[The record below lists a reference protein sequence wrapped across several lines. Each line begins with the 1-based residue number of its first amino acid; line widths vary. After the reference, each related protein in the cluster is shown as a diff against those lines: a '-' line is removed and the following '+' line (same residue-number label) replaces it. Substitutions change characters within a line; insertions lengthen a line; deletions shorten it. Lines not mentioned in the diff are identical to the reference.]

1 MNITGNQPIDR
12 DWVRKREISTK
23 YDLLASVYE
32 EIYKDEQLKKYREVF
47 SNLRKKTR
55 RVCVDVGCG
64 TGIGLEASSESFSQ
78 IWVGIDISIGM
89 LYEAKRR
96 IPPRE
101 ERYVVL
107 ADSDFIPLR
116 EKCTDLA
123 IGITVL
129 SKTPTPLKTI
139 KELGRIISSD
149 GEIVLSVLKRDF
161 EAERFQGLI
170 REAGLKIQEKIKN
183 DKVNKDHFFFC
194 SVI

>member
-12 DWVRKREISTK
+12 DWVRKKDISTK
-23 YDLLASVYE
+23 YNLLASVYE
-32 EIYKDEQLKKYREVF
+32 DIYKDEQLKKYREVF

-55 RVCVDVGCG
+55 RVCIEVGCG
-64 TGIGLEASSESFSQ
+64 TGIGLEASGESFSQ

-89 LYEAKRR
+89 LNEAKRR
-96 IPPRE
+96 ILPRE
-101 ERYVVL
+101 EQYVVL

-129 SKTPTPLKTI
+129 SRTPRPLKTI
-139 KELGRIISSD
+139 KELRRIISSD

-161 EAERFQGLI
+161 TADRFQGLI

-183 DKVNKDHFFFC
+183 DKGNKDHFFFC